1 MNRMKIDRMFK
12 IIYLLMSR
20 DKMTAKELAEH
31 LEVSVRTIHRDID
44 SLMQAGVPVYTSRGS
59 EGGVSLV
66 DGFVLD
72 KAVLSKDEQAEILF
86 GLQSLPGCA
95 TGEDVL
101 GKLGVL
107 FGRSGPDW
115 IEADF
120 SRWGY
125 ERKDDDRFE
134 VLRRAILGERSIRFR
149 YAGASGGETQRE
161 VYPLKL
167 VFKSKAWYLQAFCL
181 LRGDYRTFKVNRM
194 ISVEIAGEPFDRASF
209 SMPKPEE
216 IEPRPYE
223 CVLLELVFEP
233 FAAARVYDEFDID
246 SIEPSDGGGLHVLTR
261 YPDGEYLYDMLASF
275 GSAVEVVQPAEVRE
289 KLEQR
294 K

>member
-31 LEVSVRTIHRDID
+31 FEVSVRTIHRDID

-107 FGRSGPDW
+107 FGRSGPDRTNTFCSNW
-115 IEADF
+115 FSSPLLQQGCTTNSTSTPSSRRMRAGFTCSPDIPTENTSTICSHRLEAP
-120 SRWGY
+120 SKWCSLQ
-125 ERKDDDRFE
+125 RFG
-134 VLRRAILGERSIRFR
+134 RNSNKGSD
-149 YAGASGGETQRE
+149 
-161 VYPLKL
+161 PLPH
-167 VFKSKAWYLQAFCL
+167 
-181 LRGDYRTFKVNRM
+181 
-194 ISVEIAGEPFDRASF
+194 I
-209 SMPKPEE
+209 
-216 IEPRPYE
+216 
-223 CVLLELVFEP
+223 
-233 FAAARVYDEFDID
+233 
-246 SIEPSDGGGLHVLTR
+246 
-261 YPDGEYLYDMLASF
+261 
-275 GSAVEVVQPAEVRE
+275 
-289 KLEQR
+289 
-294 K
+294 